1 MYGIA
6 EIQEKWGFRLGERV
20 RFTATADPDDGVR
33 YGQEGIICSLD
44 NDYGTENVGVEW
56 DVELPKYHN
65 CSGKCI
71 DHHGWW
77 VPHEDI
83 ESVNIDIGEIQRSD
97 TAIESLIG
105 LF

>member
-20 RFTATADPDDGVR
+20 RFTAIADPDDGVR

-44 NDYGTENVGVEW
+44 NDYGAENVGVEW
-56 DVELPKYHN
+56 DIELPKYHN
-65 CSGKCI
+65 CAGKCI

-83 ESVNIDIGEIQRSD
+83 EPVNIDIGEIQRSD
-97 TAIESLIG
+97 TTIESLIG